1 MVFTNTRY
9 APALLLITLLIIC
22 FHHADA
28 QYIDGTDRHASMIC
42 ADGSVYSWGYNY
54 DALLGDGTSEMRYTA
69 VQSLVTDIVAL
80 ACNTSGTAALDKH
93 GTVFYWG
100 WVAGNQFGDPSWNYY
115 EPLPKKV
122 TIVSGVRKVDVTR
135 TNAFFLLA
143 DSTVAVSGSNFYGHH
158 GNGTRINVDSGY
170 ALATID
176 SVVDILCT
184 APTFYAAR
192 SNGDVLA
199 WGSNEEHQVN
209 ATDSLRILIPTL
221 SFTTLGIQ
229 SSNSAFGIANGYNSI
244 GSNLLADIE
253 GTVYTWGSNR
263 EDQLGIASTHF
274 VSKPTKLTLPRKCV
288 SVAGGIAHSLFLL
301 EDGTVWACG
310 DNKLGQ
316 LGVPSV
322 TRTATPVQVASLS
335 NVSSIGAGAVSSYAI
350 TTDGTLW
357 GWGDNAYRQLNLDGV
372 KQQFTPTPL
381 PVPCAL
387 VTDVATEHIAQQ
399 TPMCTPNPVHDQLTV
414 TIPPGTKQV
423 DVVALHGHV
432 VATIHPQPYNQAV
445 EFDLSNQA
453 DGMYMVVCRTSTNV
467 VTNAIIKVR

>member
-1 MVFTNTRY
+1 MVFANQPY
-9 APALLLITLLIIC
+9 APTLLLITLLIVC
-22 FHHADA
+22 LHGAHA
-28 QYIDGTDRHASMIC
+28 QYIDGTARHASMIC
-42 ADGSVYSWGYNY
+42 ADGSVYSWGYN
-54 DALLGDGTSEMRYTA
+54 LEGILGDGTSELRYTA

-80 ACNTSGTAALDKH
+80 ACNSSGTAALDKH

-100 WVAGNQFGDPSWNYY
+100 YVNDHQFGDPAWNYY

-122 TIVSGVRKVDVTR
+122 TAVSGVRKVDVNSN
-135 TNAFFLLA
+135 NAFFLLT
-143 DSTVAVSGSNFYGHH
+143 DSTVAVTGTNFYGYH
-158 GNGTRINVDSGY
+158 GNGTRISVDSGY
-170 ALATID
+170 ALVTID
-176 SVVDILCT
+176 NVIDIFCT
-184 APTFYAAR
+184 ATAVYATR
-192 SNGDVLA
+192 SNGEVFA
-199 WGSNEEHQVN
+199 WGNNQVHQVN

-221 SFTTLGIQ
+221 SFTTRGIR
-229 SSNSAFGIANGYNSI
+229 SSNSAFGVANGYNSI

-263 EDQLGIASTHF
+263 EDQLGIASTSF
-274 VSKPTKLTLPRKCV
+274 VSSPTKLALPGKCV

-301 EDGTVWACG
+301 DDGTVWACG

-387 VTDVATEHIAQQ
+387 VTDVTTERTMPQA
-399 TPMCTPNPVHDQLTV
+399 PVCTPNPVHDQLTV

-423 DVVALHGHV
+423 EVVTLHGHV

-467 VTNAIIKVR
+467 ITQAVIKVK